1 MSKQF
6 IEGAKLIL
14 SGREFIVP
22 PLNLGRIKK
31 LQDELAMLAM
41 VPQDAARF
49 EPQQLEACI
58 TVVHTALTRNYPDLT
73 REEVED
79 VVDMGNMQTLMLAI
93 MGQSGF
99 TKGEA
104 RPVTEAHPT
113 GTASTP
119 T

>member
-1 MSKQF
+1 MSQPL
-6 IEGAKLIL
+6 IDGATITL
-14 SGREFIVP
+14 GRRAFVVP

-31 LQDELAMLAM
+31 LQDDLAILAM
-41 VPQDAARF
+41 VPQDATRF
-49 EPQQLEACI
+49 EPHQLEAAI
-58 TVVHTALTRNYPDLT
+58 TIIHSALTRNYPDLT

-79 VVDMGNMQTLMLAI
+79 VVDMGNMENLMRAI

-99 TKGEA
+99 AKGEA
-104 RPVTEAHPT
+104 RPVTEVHST